1 MTRRLGLLALAS
13 IVVLAPAPAA
23 AGLLPVQVS
32 VTPDGGD
39 YRWTY
44 AIVLPTDSQLQ
55 SGDYFTIYDF
65 GGLVNGSI
73 QAPSGWTV
81 NAANLGSTPS
91 RLNPTDDPSLP
102 NLTFTYTG
110 ATINTGQT
118 GLGNF
123 WADSTDSLATDSFF
137 TASTHRTSD
146 GKPDSNITET
156 TVPVPTAATAPPSVP
171 EPTTLVLALLGVPLL
186 GASRFIRRKAP

>member
-1 MTRRLGLLALAS
+1 MTRRLCAVALLAA
-13 IVVLAPAPAA
+13 IAAPTPAR

-32 VTPDGGD
+32 VTPDSGN

-65 GGLVNGSI
+65 GGMVNGTI

-81 NAANLGSTPS
+81 AVANVGTTPN
-91 RLNPTDDPSLP
+91 RVDPADDASLP
-102 NLTFTYTG
+102 NLTFTYGG

-156 TVPVPTAATAPPSVP
+156 IVPVPTASTPPPSVP
-171 EPTTLVLALLGVPLL
+171 EPATMVLALLGVPLL
-186 GASRFIRRKAP
+186 GVTRLIRRKA